1 VDGETVSGDLTKQA
15 EAAMGRGDLFSAYDA
30 ATVAIEGG
38 SNDPR
43 FNYIQVLALA
53 RMGDLDQ
60 ARQRYESYGLA
71 ASQNVDIA
79 SLGARLLKDAAL
91 SRLPR
96 DRQALLAA
104 SDAYGAIY
112 ARTGD
117 SFPGVN
123 AATLAL
129 LAGAKDRARAIAER
143 LLTKPLA
150 PQTYFAG
157 ATRAEALLI
166 CGRADEACREIAI
179 ACALPDADPGARATT
194 HRQFAVL
201 SDHLALSQDLRA
213 ALLAP
218 LEPPRVFMFCGHMIP
233 GDDPAAEAAL
243 AESVNKVLDE
253 EDASIAYGA
262 LASGSDIVIAE
273 QLLKRGSELNVVLP
287 FHAEDFIQ
295 QSVRPAGESWVSRFR
310 ACLGRAQTVTFA
322 TDMPYMD
329 DPGQFT
335 YGSVICMGLAR
346 LRAQHLSA
354 DVMQFAVW
362 DGVAKAKDSKA
373 GTAVDVANWNRAGGR
388 ARVIAPTWPRL
399 SSKQPWLGSDAHRE
413 REACDDGDE
422 VTRELR
428 AMIFTDFRGFTKL
441 QESVLPVFWKQVM
454 RRMMRVLDRHRD
466 AICYRN
472 TWGDALYSVI
482 VDTRHAAALALEL
495 QDSLKEVDHAA
506 LGIDDE
512 PHMRIGAH
520 YGPVYRAKEGASG
533 ALNYY
538 GTQVSRTARIE
549 PVTPP
554 GAVYVTE
561 QFAAALAM
569 EAPDDFVCRYVGP
582 IQLAKGY
589 GALRMYLLK
598 RAG

>member
-1 VDGETVSGDLTKQA
+1 MNDDLLKQA

-30 ATVAIEGG
+30 ATAAIEGG
-38 SNDPR
+38 SKEPR
-43 FNYIQVLALA
+43 FDYLQVLALA

-60 ARQRYESYGLA
+60 ARQRYENYGLA
-71 ASQNVDIA
+71 ASENVDIA

-91 SRLPR
+91 SRSPH
-96 DRQALLAA
+96 DSQALLAA
-104 SDAYGAIY
+104 SDVYGAIY

-123 AATLAL
+123 AATLAQ
-129 LAGAKDRARAIAER
+129 LAGAEGRARAIAEE
-143 LLTKPLA
+143 LLVKLVA

-157 ATRAEALLI
+157 ATKAEALLI
-166 CGRADEACREIAI
+166 CGRVDEACREIAM
-179 ACALPDADPGARATT
+179 ACALPDADSGARATT

-201 SDHLALSQDLRA
+201 SDHLALSQDQRA
-213 ALLAP
+213 ALLSP
-218 LEPPRVFMFCGHMIP
+218 LKPPCVFMFCGHMIS

-243 AESVNKVLDE
+243 AESVNTVLDE
-253 EDASIAYGA
+253 EGASIAYGA
-262 LASGSDIVIAE
+262 LASGSDIIIAE
-273 QLLKRGSELNVVLP
+273 QLLKRGNELNVVLP

-310 ACLGRAQTVTFA
+310 ACLGGAQSVSFA

-335 YGSVICMGLAR
+335 YGSLIGMGLAR

-362 DGVAKAKDSKA
+362 DGIAKGKDSKA
-373 GTAVDVANWNRAGGR
+373 GTAVDVANWSRAGGR
-388 ARVIAPTWPRL
+388 ARIVAPTWPRL
-399 SSKQPWLGSDAHRE
+399 SSKQPWLSGSDAQKE
-413 REACDDGDE
+413 TEAPEEGDE

-428 AMIFTDFRGFTKL
+428 AMIFTDFRGFTRL
-441 QESVLPVFWKQVM
+441 HESVLPVFWKQVM
-454 RRMMRVLDRHRD
+454 RRMMRVLDRHRV

-472 TWGDALYSVI
+472 TWGDALYAVI
-482 VDTRHAAALALEL
+482 VDTKHAAAIALDL
-495 QDSLKEVDHAA
+495 QESLRDVDHAA

-569 EAPDDFVCRYVGP
+569 EAPDAFVCRYVGP